1 MSTHKDDTTVFT
13 TPDKFPHGQR
23 FAPLANETVNGTGP
37 ARIALVTGAGQGI
50 GRAIALRL
58 AHDGF
63 GAAVCDVPTNR
74 PRLQEVA
81 QEIKTRTGRRCLEVY
96 ADVSKEEEVREMVDR
111 VVDEL
116 GGLDVMVANA
126 GIAILEPFVE
136 SKTSTWEKTFAIN
149 VHGVMHCYKYAARA
163 MIRQGRGGRLIGACS
178 IAGKRGDPN
187 SAAYCASKFAVRG
200 LSQSA
205 AIELAPYGINV
216 NCYAPG
222 AIHTEFLD
230 KVDEKYTKEE
240 GKERGSYIKK
250 RAEAIPLGRV
260 GKAEDVSGVVSWL
273 AGPDSKFVTGQSI
286 TVDGG
291 TLFD

>member
-1 MSTHKDDTTVFT
+1 MVIT
-13 TPDKFPHGQR
+13 TPDHLLRGQR
-23 FAPLANETVNGTGP
+23 FIPLSDDKTNGEAPQRV
-37 ARIALVTGAGQGI
+37 ALVTGAGQGI

-58 AHDGF
+58 ARDGF
-63 GAAVCDVPTNR
+63 DIAISDIPTNR
-74 PRLQEVA
+74 PRLQETSH
-81 QEIKTRTGRRCLEVY
+81 QIKQQTGRRSIEIY
-96 ADVSKEEEVREMVDR
+96 ADVSQEDDVRQMIDR
-111 VVDEL
+111 VCNEL
-116 GGLDVMVANA
+116 GGLDVMIANA
-126 GIAILEPFVE
+126 GIAILEPLVE
-136 SKTSTWEKTFAIN
+136 SNLSTWEKTFAIN
-149 VHGVMHCYKYAARA
+149 VHGVMFCYKYAAKA
-163 MIRQGRGGRLIGACS
+163 MIKQGRGGRLIAACS

-230 KVDEKYTKEE
+230 RVDEKYTTEE
-240 GKERGSYIKK
+240 GKPPGSYIKK

-260 GKAEDVSGVVSWL
+260 GQPEDVSGLVSWL

-291 TLFD
+291 TIFD

>member
-1 MSTHKDDTTVFT
+1 MSTHKDDPTVITTT
-13 TPDKFPHGQR
+13 DRFPHGQQ
-23 FAPLANETVNGTGP
+23 FVPLEDDVNGHGP
-37 ARIALVTGAGQGI
+37 QRVALVTGAGQGI
-50 GRAIALRL
+50 GRAIAVRL
-58 AHDGF
+58 AKDGF
-63 GAAVCDVPTNR
+63 DMALSDIHSNR
-74 PRLQEVA
+74 ERLQQTA
-81 QEIKTRTGRRCLEVY
+81 DAIKSEAGRRVITVY
-96 ADVSKEEEVREMVDR
+96 ADVSKEDDVKAMVDR
-111 VVDEL
+111 VADEL

-126 GIAILEPFVE
+126 GMAVLEDEPANME
-136 SKTSTWEKTFAIN
+136 RTFSIN
-149 VHGVMHCYKYAARA
+149 VYGVVLCYKYAAKQ
-163 MIRQGRGGRLIGACS
+163 MIKQGRGGRLIGACS

-230 KVDEKYTKEE
+230 KVDEKYTEEE
-240 GKERGSYIKK
+240 GKERGAYIKQ

-260 GKAEDVSGVVSWL
+260 GQPEDISGVVSFL
-273 AGPDSKFVTGQSI
+273 AGPDSKFMTGQAI

>member
-1 MSTHKDDTTVFT
+1 MHDEDNPSILTV
-13 TPDKFPHGQR
+13 PNGYPRGRDVNL
-23 FAPLANETVNGTGP
+23 LANDIPSYHEP
-37 ARIALVTGAGQGI
+37 ARVALVTGAGQGI

-58 AHDGF
+58 AQDGL
-63 GAAVCDVPTNR
+63 DVAISDIATNAD
-74 PRLQEVA
+74 RLRETARIVK
-81 QEIKTRTGRRCLEVY
+81 IHSGRRCVALH
-96 ADVSKEEEVREMVDR
+96 ADVAKEDDVRAMVNRVLDEM
-111 VVDEL
+111 
-116 GGLDVMVANA
+116 GSLDVMVANA
-126 GIAILEPFVE
+126 GIAILEPLVE
-136 SKTSTWEKTFAIN
+136 SRLSAWEQTFAIN
-149 VHGVMHCYKYAARA
+149 VHGVMLCYKYAARA
-163 MIRQGRGGRLIGACS
+163 MIGQGRGGRLIGACS

-240 GKERGSYIKK
+240 GKERGAYIKK
-250 RAEAIPLGRV
+250 RAEAIPLGRI
-260 GKAEDVSGVVSWL
+260 GTPDDVASLVSFL
-273 AGPDSKFVTGQSI
+273 AGPDSKFITGQAI
-286 TVDGG
+286 IVDGG